1 MEFILQSLLMQRN
14 GLDEDILLKIQLM
27 FWSSVQN

>member
-1 MEFILQSLLMQRN
+1 MEFVLQSLLMQRN